1 MNDLKKEISIYKTK
15 VKDNFPASKL
25 PFNVLCTW
33 TAIYS
38 NPFKFINYKLYTYTK
53 NIPHNAV
60 FSVRKE
66 YLSDLNKMLAEDRYL
81 TENVSISASFWKS
94 VGNFFSYLAS
104 NYHKHDFKEVVWK
117 KDENLYQEQKNEI
130 LKNFPEFLEYN
141 TYNKADKNYTL
152 SIKSI
157 NYQGIITGKYY
168 YDIHGYFWLE
178 IYPFF
183 IPGISSESTA
193 WVRETSIN
201 YATKEDLQK
210 WINDNRP
217 KKAEAKKKNTLLAL
231 GLFLLTSLN

>member
-1 MNDLKKEISIYKTK
+1 MEDLKKEISIYKSK
-15 VKDNFPASKL
+15 VKDNFPGAKL
-25 PFNVLCTW
+25 PFSVLCTW

-53 NIPHNAV
+53 NIPANAV

-66 YLSDLNKMLAEDRYL
+66 YVKELDKMLAEDKYL
-81 TENVSISASFWKS
+81 TQQVSVSDSFWKS

-117 KDENLYQEQKNEI
+117 KDENLYQEQKNEV

-141 TYNKADKNYTL
+141 TSKNSHKNYSL
-152 SIKSI
+152 EIKSI

-168 YDIHGYFWLE
+168 YDLYGYFWLE
-178 IYPFF
+178 INPFF
-183 IPGISSESTA
+183 VPGIHAESTA
-193 WVRETSIN
+193 WVRETSIDYSN
-201 YATKEDLQK
+201 KEEMQK

-217 KKAEAKKKNTLLAL
+217 KQAEAKKKNTLIAL
-231 GLFLLTSLN
+231 GLFLLSSLN